1 VARPF
6 SSAYFA
12 GEVAAQKFL
21 TWDFRAPVDRR
32 SRTRVA
38 AERQTRPEVLEV
50 LRAQQ
55 AALPPSAARNA
66 ALEALAAGGTAVVA
80 TGQQVGLFLGPLYG
94 FYKAASA
101 VAVARAL
108 EAEAGVRCV
117 PLFWLQT
124 EDHDFAEVASV
135 TVAGSDGAPRR
146 LTVAAEPSRPPRSSI
161 AHTRLG
167 PDVANALRT
176 LADLLG
182 DSPPAADTVALLA
195 RHYREGRTLAEA
207 FAGSLAD
214 LFADDGLLFFQPR
227 ETHIGELAAPIHRE
241 AFTGAEA
248 IERLLT
254 ARAEELNAAGFAT
267 QIPVRPR
274 CALTFFHPDGAEGDR
289 FRLARDEGAARWGL
303 SGRAASLVLAD
314 LEAALARTPL
324 CFSTSALLRPILQDT
339 LFPTAAYVGGPA
351 EVSYFAQLGPLY
363 DRFGLTPPLVIPRAR
378 FRLLD
383 APTRRRLTAL
393 GLHADDI
400 GRPPG
405 ELLARVA
412 ARATIAASGPDA
424 EAVRRTVAGEILP
437 LVDRLTAE
445 VERASSSGAAK
456 PDRNLARAALRTGA
470 TVHRALERLVTRLS
484 HSAAT
489 RDEVAL
495 ARLSRLEASLC
506 PAGVPQ
512 ERAYGWP
519 SLAGRAGPQAFKRLV
534 FQRLQESGPFSTGL
548 LDIYG

>member
-1 VARPF
+1 
-6 SSAYFA
+6 
-12 GEVAAQKFL
+12 
-21 TWDFRAPVDRR
+21 
-32 SRTRVA
+32 
-38 AERQTRPEVLEV
+38 
-50 LRAQQ
+50 
-55 AALPPSAARNA
+55 
-66 ALEALAAGGTAVVA
+66 VVA

-167 PDVANALRT
+167 PDVADALTT

-182 DSPPAADTVALLA
+182 DSPAAADTVALLA

-207 FAGSLAD
+207 FAGSLAE
-214 LFADDGLLFFQPR
+214 LFADEGLLFFQPR
-227 ETHIGELAAPIHRE
+227 EACIGEVAAPIHRE
-241 AFTGAEA
+241 ALTGSEA

-267 QIPVRPR
+267 QIPVRPQ
-274 CALTFFHPDGAEGDR
+274 CALTFFHPDGSEGDR
-289 FRLARDEGAARWGL
+289 FRVTRDEGGTRWSL
-303 SGRAASLVLAD
+303 SGRATSVAFAD

-363 DRFGLTPPLVIPRAR
+363 DRYGLTPPLVIPRAR

-393 GLHADDI
+393 GLHADDV

-405 ELLARVA
+405 ELLARLTTA
-412 ARATIAASGPDA
+412 ATATTATSAPDA
-424 EAVRRTVAGEILP
+424 EAMRRTVADEILP

-445 VERASSSGAAK
+445 VERASSSGTAK
-456 PDRNLARAALRTGA
+456 SDRSLARAALRTRA

-489 RDEVAL
+489 RDDVAL
-495 ARLSRLEASLC
+495 ARLSKLEASLC

-534 FQRLQESGPFSTGL
+534 FQRLQEAGPFSTGL
-548 LDIYG
+548 LDIYA